1 MPFVDPMI
9 LRGIPLFSLLDDQE
23 ATALAQQI
31 DQQPYLAGQ
40 LIISAGEPG
49 DTMFIVESGKVELF
63 LQDSIDEHVTLSIVE
78 PGELFGEFSL
88 LDKAPRS
95 ASAIAVENTSLLIV
109 DRHDLEV
116 LVQVHPHAA
125 LDMMAMLGKRV
136 RDANLLVRD
145 RVARNV
151 NEVVPQSANFGQ
163 KLSDILTAIAGDIR
177 FVYISFFWFAIWII
191 LNTRIIPG
199 LEPFDPFPFGLLT
212 MVVSLEAIFLS
223 LFVLISQNRQAARDK
238 VRNDVEYEVNL
249 KAEIEV
255 RGIMKQIETMQQL
268 MLQHLAT
275 MNQFNLTHQDKLLER
290 NDATPTNVPPQSNS

>member
-1 MPFVDPMI
+1 MPDIDPKI

-23 ATALAQQI
+23 LTALAQQL
-31 DQQPYLAGQ
+31 DQKSYLAGQ

-78 PGELFGEFSL
+78 RGELFGELSL

-95 ASAIAVENTSLLIV
+95 ASGIAVENTILLIV
-109 DRHDLEV
+109 DSHDLES
-116 LVQVHPHAA
+116 LVQSHPHAA
-125 LDMMAMLGKRV
+125 LDMLSMLGKRV
-136 RDANLLVRD
+136 RDANLLVHD

-151 NEVVPQSANFGQ
+151 NEVLPVSANFGQ

-177 FVYISFFWFAIWII
+177 FVYFSFFWFAIWIVM
-191 LNTRIIPG
+191 NTRIIPG

-223 LFVLISQNRQAARDK
+223 LFVLISQNRQAERDK
-238 VRNDVEYEVNL
+238 IRNDVEYEVNL

-268 MLQHLAT
+268 MLQHLAA
-275 MNQFNLTHQDKLLER
+275 MNNFDVTHRDKLLGTS
-290 NDATPTNVPPQSNS
+290 DTPLTGAPPNSKL

>member
-1 MPFVDPMI
+1 MSDIDPKI

-23 ATALAQQI
+23 LTALAQQL
-31 DQQPYLAGQ
+31 DQKSYLAGQ

-78 PGELFGEFSL
+78 RGELFGELSL

-95 ASAIAVENTSLLIV
+95 ASGIAVENTILLIV
-109 DRHDLEV
+109 DSHDLES
-116 LVQVHPHAA
+116 LVQSHPHAA
-125 LDMMAMLGKRV
+125 LDMLSMLGKRV
-136 RDANLLVRD
+136 RDANLLVHD

-151 NEVVPQSANFGQ
+151 NEVLPVSANFGQ

-177 FVYISFFWFAIWII
+177 FVYFSFFWFAIWIVM
-191 LNTRIIPG
+191 NTRIIPG

-223 LFVLISQNRQAARDK
+223 LFVLISQNRQAERDK
-238 VRNDVEYEVNL
+238 IRNDVEYEVNL

-268 MLQHLAT
+268 MLQHLAA
-275 MNQFNLTHQDKLLER
+275 MNNFDVTHRDKLLGTS
-290 NDATPTNVPPQSNS
+290 DTPLTGAPPNSKL